1 MQTRTM
7 TLTEFKKL
15 LQDRFR
21 MIDSTFKVKQSEY
34 ANDIDVF
41 ENIKN
46 GVRLSIFNTE
56 PEQVAW
62 SYAAKHLESI
72 MSILEKLP
80 EEEPSEEL
88 INEKIGD
95 AINYLIIIEGLLKER
110 L

>member
-1 MQTRTM
+1 MN
-7 TLTEFKKL
+7 
-15 LQDRFR
+15 
-21 MIDSTFKVKQSEY
+21 S
-34 ANDIDVF
+34 
-41 ENIKN
+41 
-46 GVRLSIFNTE
+46 E
-56 PEQVAW
+56 PEHVAW

>member
-1 MQTRTM
+1 MKIA
-7 TLTEFKKL
+7 EFKHL
-15 LQDRFR
+15 LKVRFKK
-21 MIDSTFKVKQSEY
+21 IEDTFTVKQKEY
-34 ANDIDVF
+34 ANEKDVF

-46 GVRLSIFNTE
+46 GVGLSVFNTE

-72 MSILEKLP
+72 MSILESLP
-80 EEEPSEEL
+80 EEKPSEEL